1 MATKRPN
8 IVGLKDQILKILE
21 EYDSPSKSEI
31 CKILKDG
38 GYTSNM
44 KIISLILEV
53 LQSEKQ
59 IRCGYRGVFYG
70 KPYVGY
76 YLNSPSLP
84 TEDQLKNMIL
94 GKLKGEIISAKGLSL
109 SLGLP
114 YAFVLATLDN
124 LRKEGIIL
132 RGENHGFYLK
142 GEDLCVV
149 RSGHLLVYFCDS
161 STRGNT

>member
-1 MATKRPN
+1 MATQRPN
-8 IVGLKDQILKILE
+8 MMGLKDQILEILE

-31 CKILKDG
+31 RKILKDG
-38 GYTSNM
+38 GYTHNM

-53 LQSEKQ
+53 LQREKQ

-84 TEDQLKNMIL
+84 TEDQLKSMIL
-94 GKLKGEIISAKGLSL
+94 GELKGEIIRGKDLSL

-114 YAFVLATLDN
+114 YALVLDTLNN

-132 RGENHGFYLK
+132 RENQGFYLK

-161 STRGNT
+161 SVNGNT